1 MTEFST
7 LAEKRKS
14 LLFNFTLIILSTCF
28 LFWGLF
34 NAQAFLKP
42 LATAV
47 LFALLLIPV
56 NKKLESWRISRALA
70 SFITTCL
77 LLLIALAFF
86 FLISYQVKSFMED
99 WDKIVETLQPKIE
112 SVEDFILTHT
122 PIDREQLEKYKEE
135 NNASSISGGG
145 SGAQQAFQ
153 VINSAFGLMG
163 NFLLTFIYIFFL
175 LTYRRRFKEFIL
187 RLYSPSKRQ
196 KVGKVVQQTAGV
208 AQKYLFGKFLLIIF
222 LAVLYAIGLG
232 ISGVDNFIF
241 ISMLAA
247 VLSLIPY
254 LGNIIGFGLA
264 MALGVASG
272 GGSGTLIGV
281 VIVFSVA
288 QFIESYVLEPYV
300 VGDQVDIHPI
310 FIIVFVVLANMVWG
324 VLGMVLVVPIVG
336 MINVVFKHVESLEV
350 FGFLLG
356 NEENARGA
364 ETEGGNSKTESDT

>member
-1 MTEFST
+1 MKDLNVLTER
-7 LAEKRKS
+7 RKS

-34 NAQAFLKP
+34 HAQAFLKP

-56 NKKLESWRISRALA
+56 NNKLESWRISRAFA
-70 SFITTCL
+70 AFTTTCL
-77 LLLIALAFF
+77 LLLITLGFF

-122 PIDREQLEKYKEE
+122 PLDREQLEKYKQD
-135 NNASSISGGG
+135 NAASGMSGGG
-145 SGAQQAFQ
+145 SAAQQALQ
-153 VINSAFGLMG
+153 VINSAFGFMG

-187 RLYSPSKRQ
+187 KLYSPSKRR

-232 ISGVDNFIF
+232 ISGVDNFVF
-241 ISMLAA
+241 ISILAA

-254 LGNIIGFGLA
+254 IGNIIGFGLA

-281 VIVFSVA
+281 VVVFSIA
-288 QFIESYVLEPYV
+288 QFIESYILEPYV
-300 VGDQVDIHPI
+300 VGDQVDIHPF

-324 VLGMVLVVPIVG
+324 VMGMVLVVPIVG

-356 NEENARGA
+356 NEEEDR
-364 ETEGGNSKTESDT
+364 TEI

>member
-1 MTEFST
+1 MKDLSMLTER
-7 LAEKRKS
+7 RKD
-14 LLFNFTLIILSTCF
+14 LLFNLTLLILSTCF

-42 LATAV
+42 LATAI

-56 NKKLESWRISRALA
+56 SNKLETWRLNRALA
-70 SFITTCL
+70 SLITTFL
-77 LLLIALAFF
+77 LLLVTLAFF
-86 FLISYQVKSFMED
+86 FLISYQVKGFMDD
-99 WDKIVETLQPKIE
+99 WDQIAETLQPKME
-112 SVEDFILTHT
+112 RVEDFILTHT
-122 PIDREQLEKYKEE
+122 PLDREQLEKYKEE
-135 NNASSISGGG
+135 NNASSLSGEG
-145 SGAQQAFQ
+145 STAEKAFQ
-153 VINSAFGLMG
+153 AINSAFGLMG

-175 LTYRRRFKEFIL
+175 LTYRKRFKEFIL
-187 RLYSPSKRQ
+187 RLYSSSKRQ
-196 KVGKVVQQTAGV
+196 EVAEVVQQTAKV

-241 ISMLAA
+241 ISLLAA

-264 MALGVASG
+264 MALGLASG

-288 QFIESYVLEPYV
+288 QFIESYILEPYV
-300 VGDQVDIHPI
+300 VGDQVDIHPF

-324 VLGMVLVVPIVG
+324 VMGMVLVVPIVG
-336 MINVVFKHVESLEV
+336 MINVVFKNVESLKV
-350 FGFLLG
+350 FGYLLG
-356 NEENARGA
+356 NGEEEG
-364 ETEGGNSKTESDT
+364 ETEDEMGMTNGQ